1 MKLINKLTSLALKRL
16 LGCALCLTSMHAAAE
31 SLEALVVYPRAGQEI
46 VFMLK
51 DHPVFSY
58 VGENLTVESAD
69 AKAEL
74 HLADVESLTFET
86 RELPVPSSAMAAEAE
101 RLGIDMSNSDA
112 VTVYGLAAGEEL
124 CAFTISGHA
133 IGTFKAD
140 DSGKAVVPLE
150 YIACGHILIIKY
162 NSSTIKIMRK

>member
-1 MKLINKLTSLALKRL
+1 
-16 LGCALCLTSMHAAAE
+16 MHAAAE

-58 VGENLTVESAD
+58 AGESLTVESTE

-74 HLADVESLTFET
+74 HLADVESLKFET
-86 RELPVPSSAMAAEAE
+86 RELPVPSSEIAAEAA
-101 RLGIDMSNSDA
+101 RLSIDMSKPDI

-124 CAFTISGHA
+124 CAFTISGQA

-140 DSGKAVVPLE
+140 DSGIAVVPLE
-150 YIACGHILIIKY
+150 HNASGTILLIKN